1 MLRLIQEVT
10 DEVITPRFRAL
21 ASHEVI
27 EKNPGDLVT
36 VADREAEVLLTRA
49 INAAYPDAIVVGE
62 EAVAHN
68 PSLVDAIG
76 APHVFT
82 VDPVDGTKNFVHGVP
97 DYAVMVGEVRS
108 GMPVR
113 SWIWQPEH
121 GVAYVAEAGAGA
133 YANGER
139 LTPHP
144 SVARPVGSLHGAT
157 SRWNARGHVF
167 GELRPLDGSWLSCG
181 IDYPKLA
188 TGGADFIGDATGFPW
203 DHAPGALLVKEVG
216 GLVARRSNRETYRA
230 VPRAEGLIALARA
243 VELDEVCDQ
252 LPQDLLPTTA

>member
-97 DYAVMVGEVRS
+97 DYAVMVSEVRS

-113 SWIWQPEH
+113 S
-121 GVAYVAEAGAGA
+121 
-133 YANGER
+133 R
-139 LTPHP
+139 
-144 SVARPVGSLHGAT
+144 R
-157 SRWNARGHVF
+157 R
-167 GELRPLDGSWLSCG
+167 
-181 IDYPKLA
+181 
-188 TGGADFIGDATGFPW
+188 
-203 DHAPGALLVKEVG
+203 APAPMRMG
-216 GLVARRSNRETYRA
+216 N
-230 VPRAEGLIALARA
+230 
-243 VELDEVCDQ
+243 D
-252 LPQDLLPTTA
+252 